1 MIPSSSRI
9 DHNTST
15 SKEVICLCDA
25 NDVNDKIQR
34 IYDEDD
40 DDVVQCFPGGT
51 MAEEEPSPLSLSSS
65 STTHLDSG
73 GGNASEDDSVVVVR
87 VTKNNDSIIHGSGSN
102 SMINT
107 KNKNKSDSDSD
118 GESDDVTDVDASI
131 LRLSSGLSKKRT
143 MTESCKGSCEAES
156 SKRINTAIDLTNNSS
171 VPVPL
176 SDPCPPIDINRTS
189 TKDIVVR
196 NPYLKNVPLSQGSST
211 NWTTPESAKS
221 TPDCLLGNPCFP
233 GFTHAQQPQQ
243 PQQQPLFFQ
252 YPTLLDQG
260 KTYPDIRAQYSIVF
274 WKAARDLVHHSY
286 QRRFL
291 DQLST
296 KICQLVLQVEHPIRS
311 PHEYCCWSSSGSAAV
326 ATLATTSTGGTTLNN
341 KVKDVTVLLDRYHAH
356 RVVTPPEQG
365 PTAFT
370 TTTTTTVA
378 SRHRLGPQRTFYSI
392 AEATLVALLDTLAP
406 TIEAAAGGLV
416 NPQDQGLSLEQ
427 LLDSHVLN
435 QPEHWIPLHQLFPK
449 IDQRLKSICPGSL
462 TRPNDH
468 DNGVAYYL
476 DPATRSAEYQQFL
489 KVSNAG
495 YIKLRQKKGQPIV
508 QLTHQGYCKAQ
519 HLLYRH
525 YPAPNGHY
533 RTSALYQGQEPE
545 RFAGICLA
553 MDRKEG
559 GGEYHNLHS
568 MCHKLDMTQIPYLVG
583 TLSIGDYCFFRGNLL
598 LPLIVERKSVE
609 DVALSFADGRW
620 HNQKKRMYQ
629 AQYVFGYEA
638 CRMAYIIEGKEDR
651 QLVTGGYIGHR
662 QHGVTKPMWEEL
674 IQQLESEGFDVLR
687 TTYVSLYVRFG
698 EVSFCT
704 LSWSSFSTLTHWLIF
719 SL

>member
-1 MIPSSSRI
+1 MSAAIPKDGKISMITSSSRT
-9 DHNTST
+9 DQNNST
-15 SKEVICLCDA
+15 ANDAICLCDA
-25 NDVNDKIQR
+25 NDDDVVEWHANMQR
-34 IYDEDD
+34 VYDEDD
-40 DDVVQCFPGGT
+40 DEVVPFYPVQGGT
-51 MAEEEPSPLSLSSS
+51 
-65 STTHLDSG
+65 TTAHLDSG
-73 GGNASEDDSVVVVR
+73 DGNASEDDSVVVVR
-87 VTKNNDSIIHGSGSN
+87 VTKNDDSIKSATPTLKVPGYSTYSTNRSARSMIKKTNDSES
-102 SMINT
+102 
-107 KNKNKSDSDSD
+107 
-118 GESDDVTDVDASI
+118 ESDDDPDVDASI

-143 MTESCKGSCEAES
+143 MTESSHGRSGAES
-156 SKRINTAIDLTNNSS
+156 SKRINATIDLTSNSS
-171 VPVPL
+171 VPVAL
-176 SDPCPPIDINRTS
+176 SDPCSPSNIDAAS
-189 TKDIVVR
+189 TKDVVVM
-196 NPYLKNVPLSQGSST
+196 NPYLKKVPLSQVSST
-211 NWTTPESAKS
+211 TNCPIPGSAK
-221 TPDCLLGNPCFP
+221 
-233 GFTHAQQPQQ
+233 
-243 PQQQPLFFQ
+243 LFFQ

-291 DQLST
+291 DQMST

-311 PHEYCCWSSSGSAAV
+311 PHEYCCSSSSGSAA
-326 ATLATTSTGGTTLNN
+326 AGTGSTSTTTGGASLPN
-341 KVKDVTVLLDRYHAH
+341 KVKDLTVLLDRYHAH
-356 RVVTPPEQG
+356 RIVTPPEQG
-365 PTAFT
+365 PTALT
-370 TTTTTTVA
+370 TSTLA
-378 SRHRLGPQRTFYSI
+378 NCHRRGPQRTFYSI

-406 TIEAAAGGLV
+406 TIDAVAASAPATTGLV

-427 LLDSHVLN
+427 LVDSQVLN
-435 QPEHWIPLHQLFPK
+435 RPEHWIPLHQLFPK
-449 IDQRLKSICPGSL
+449 IDERLKSICPGSL
-462 TRPNDH
+462 TRTHDN

-476 DPATRSAEYQQFL
+476 DPSTRSAEYQQFL

-508 QLTHQGYCKAQ
+508 QLTYQGYRKAQ
-519 HLLYRH
+519 HILCRH

-559 GGEYHNLHS
+559 GGENHNLHS

-662 QHGVTKPMWEEL
+662 KHGVTKSMWEEL

-687 TTYVSLYVRFG
+687 TTYVSLSVRC
-698 EVSFCT
+698 SR
-704 LSWSSFSTLTHWLIF
+704 
-719 SL
+719 